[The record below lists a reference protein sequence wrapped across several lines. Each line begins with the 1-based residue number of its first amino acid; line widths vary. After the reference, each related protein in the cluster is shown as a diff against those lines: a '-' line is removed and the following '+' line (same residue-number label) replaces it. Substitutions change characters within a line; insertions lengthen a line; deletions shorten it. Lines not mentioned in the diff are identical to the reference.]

1 MKRYSKP
8 SDKVIIGNRA
18 ELQKEASSKSFQNAL
33 FNGGYQ
39 YVRYNPLL
47 PRLERR

>member
-8 SDKVIIGNRA
+8 SDKVIIGNQT
-18 ELQKEASSKSFQNAL
+18 ELKREASKSAFQNKL
-33 FNGGYQ
+33 FNGGFQ